1 MVPHFFGLNGSLK
14 NRLTIEAISLVIG
27 IAQLMTAFLY
37 LDNDVPKIFK
47 FRLSQTS
54 DFQISI
60 TQKWLKISMSFF
72 LLLKIHIYFELN
84 MSELNMALISC
95 PNIKI
100 SPNDFWKKSP
110 KSWDSVLELRSCQFQ
125 TFLSILK
132 KWLTLKGCSIRTT
145 QPTVNRGSVER

>member
-100 SPNDFWKKSP
+100 SPNDF
-110 KSWDSVLELRSCQFQ
+110 
-125 TFLSILK
+125 
-132 KWLTLKGCSIRTT
+132 
-145 QPTVNRGSVER
+145 